1 MLLSSLPRGPWWKAL
16 CCQRWSTVSLCVAI
30 GMVSV
35 CVKVRMRRLPQV
47 RLVLDPRAR
56 AIDFAREVLFS
67 SWRSYAEELW
77 DRDWGLTLV
86 CAFTNSSLSMYTYTS
101 WEMPF
106 QSRVSPESHYVR
118 ASILHIRPGSY
129 LGSFFLLV
137 CSSFAPTTLL
147 DGQSR
152 QGFPEMADEISE
164 V

>member
-1 MLLSSLPRGPWWKAL
+1 
-16 CCQRWSTVSLCVAI
+16 
-30 GMVSV
+30 
-35 CVKVRMRRLPQV
+35 
-47 RLVLDPRAR
+47 
-56 AIDFAREVLFS
+56 
-67 SWRSYAEELW
+67 
-77 DRDWGLTLV
+77 
-86 CAFTNSSLSMYTYTS
+86 
-101 WEMPF
+101 MPF

-152 QGFPEMADEISE
+152 QGFPEMVDEISE